1 MSNTWEHTASEVQNK
16 NPSIYFKDDVVKKLH
31 GFICD
36 RLLKN
41 ETTLSLAAQYHFEK
55 PGKMLRAKMAL
66 HAASILKVNDAAA
79 LHWAAAIE
87 ILHNASLIHDD
98 ICDNDLLRR
107 DRPSIWSKYGPN
119 VALTLGDWLVA
130 LAFEL
135 AAEAGQRAQ
144 TPLLVK
150 ILAQHMA
157 TTTAGE
163 ASEFSLDKAL
173 EWDRYIEIA
182 SDKTAPLL
190 TAPLE
195 GVAAMALRVDASSSI
210 GTYFRSLGAAY
221 QIANDIMN
229 FRALDGAVDQG
240 SDLSRRAPNAVVVI
254 YRESLL
260 SEQLIA
266 FDDWYGS
273 GSNLAFVSWRR
284 RILSSQA
291 MAQSAHRMQKCLS
304 KTAHLAKEMPMALSE
319 AVLPIQIL
327 LRQVCLK
334 ATSPVNS

>member
-1 MSNTWEHTASEVQNK
+1 
-16 NPSIYFKDDVVKKLH
+16 
-31 GFICD
+31 
-36 RLLKN
+36 
-41 ETTLSLAAQYHFEK
+41 
-55 PGKMLRAKMAL
+55 
-66 HAASILKVNDAAA
+66 
-79 LHWAAAIE
+79 
-87 ILHNASLIHDD
+87 
-98 ICDNDLLRR
+98 
-107 DRPSIWSKYGPN
+107 
-119 VALTLGDWLVA
+119 
-130 LAFEL
+130 
-135 AAEAGQRAQ
+135 
-144 TPLLVK
+144 
-150 ILAQHMA
+150 
-157 TTTAGE
+157 
-163 ASEFSLDKAL
+163 
-173 EWDRYIEIA
+173 
-182 SDKTAPLL
+182 
-190 TAPLE
+190 
-195 GVAAMALRVDASSSI
+195 MALRVDASSSI

-273 GSNLAFVSWRR
+273 GSNLDFVSWKG